1 MEQEW
6 RDYVFSNMTH
16 VSTESLSPIWEKYFH
31 TIDEGESIVLTRN
44 NIPVAE
50 IRPINGHTENGHTK
64 KLRPYGLAE
73 GEFELPE
80 DFDDP
85 LPDEILKL
93 FTLE

>member
-1 MEQEW
+1 ML
-6 RDYVFSNMTH
+6 SNSMTQIA
-16 VSTESLSPIWEKYFH
+16 TESIGPIWDKYFH
-31 TIDEGESIVLTRN
+31 AVDDGETILLTKN
-44 NIPVAE
+44 HVPVAE
-50 IRPINGHTENGHTK
+50 IRPIDSHSESNGHTK

-85 LPDEILKL
+85 LPDDVLKL

>member
-1 MEQEW
+1 
-6 RDYVFSNMTH
+6 MTQ

-31 TIDEGESIVLTRN
+31 AIDDGETILLTKN
-44 NIPVAE
+44 DVPVAE
-50 IRPINGHTENGHTK
+50 IRPVDPQGR
-64 KLRPYGLAE
+64 KLRPRGLAA

-85 LPDEILKL
+85 LPDDILKL

>member
-1 MEQEW
+1 MEQEL
-6 RDYVFSNMTH
+6 RYYVFNIMTQ
-16 VSTESLSPIWEKYFH
+16 VSTESISPIWEKYFH
-31 TIDEGESIVLTRN
+31 AIDEGESILLTKN
-44 NIPVAE
+44 NVPVAE
-50 IRPINGHTENGHTK
+50 IRPINGHAENGHTK

-73 GEFELPE
+73 GEFEWPE